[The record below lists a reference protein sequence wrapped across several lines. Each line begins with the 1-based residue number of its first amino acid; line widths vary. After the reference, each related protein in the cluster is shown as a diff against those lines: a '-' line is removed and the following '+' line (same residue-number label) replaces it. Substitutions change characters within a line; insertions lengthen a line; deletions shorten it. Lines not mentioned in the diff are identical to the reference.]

1 MFSFL
6 SYICINIPNTITTN
20 PKTEYIL
27 KLSFNIKAVHI
38 NDKNGVM
45 YAKFEIL
52 AVSPFSSA
60 NAQEVK
66 AVADVNIPIQVNP
79 NTSFNFKTIAFLE
92 NTMYINDSIN
102 EDK

>member
-1 MFSFL
+1 
-6 SYICINIPNTITTN
+6 
-20 PKTEYIL
+20 
-27 KLSFNIKAVHI
+27 
-38 NDKNGVM
+38 M

-79 NTSFNFKTIAFLE
+79 NTSFNCKDIVLLE
-92 NTMYINDSIN
+92 NNLYSNDIIN